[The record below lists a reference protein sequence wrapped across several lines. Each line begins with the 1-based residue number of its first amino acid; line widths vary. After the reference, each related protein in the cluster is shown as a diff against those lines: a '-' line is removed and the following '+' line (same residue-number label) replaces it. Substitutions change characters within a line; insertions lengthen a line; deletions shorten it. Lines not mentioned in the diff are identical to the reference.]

1 MGEPRASLTA
11 VGKEP
16 AVWETLK
23 GIEGERGGE
32 ACRAGGE
39 DWPGLKEDQLCPE
52 GGGQE
57 RRE

>member
-1 MGEPRASLTA
+1 M
-11 VGKEP
+11 
-16 AVWETLK
+16 WETLK

-32 ACRAGGE
+32 ACRAGWE